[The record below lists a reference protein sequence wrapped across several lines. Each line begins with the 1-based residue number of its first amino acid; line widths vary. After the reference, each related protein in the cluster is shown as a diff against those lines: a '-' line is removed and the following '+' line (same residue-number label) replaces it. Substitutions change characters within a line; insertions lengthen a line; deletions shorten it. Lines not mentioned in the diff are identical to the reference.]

1 MRTFHIVSWHRDCIQ
16 ALAEHLLLLC
26 PQAKQTANLSQ
37 FLVVFPHRRP
47 GRLLQSALHE
57 HSDLPSPL
65 LPPKTMSAAEF
76 FSQLRGE
83 LATLEGADAPPSIVV
98 DPLDRVAVIVDCVR
112 ELARSVKPGG
122 RSLLSRLPLEDSALF
137 IPWGLRLET
146 LFEEFLQQ
154 NRDPSDI
161 PYAGEHVLPFAAAL
175 LEQLGAIF
183 KAYLRRM
190 DERGWSTPG
199 LDARYT
205 AQRHEQ
211 VLACLR
217 GKTVILA
224 GFHHLDGVQDLLFR
238 TLWENGAQVILH
250 GDPALAQNAENA
262 PHWSCREQ
270 QRWITRWKAHP
281 SLLSEEDAFQPP
293 LPDVRFHDG
302 FDLHSQLD
310 ALQQELAQV
319 SNSEALIV
327 LPDTALLMP
336 TLHALPDS
344 DVNISMGYPLARTP
358 LARLVETLMRMQE
371 TRHENGAYYWRDC
384 IECLRHPYLKML
396 APKVDGQEVQVPDL
410 RLVFHAMENDIR
422 QGRTY
427 FAPLEWEFGHQADE
441 GGLAAFWRML
451 AGDVDPTELR
461 EVFLQVVDT
470 CFTAWEHLETLADL
484 AHTLERLCDLMLEHG
499 HGLWLRFPIDAECLH
514 RLLYSVI
521 PALLHNAMSRIPQP
535 QETLFTILRERL
547 AAERVPF
554 ESETLQGLQVLGILE
569 TRLLRADTVLVLD
582 ATDDN
587 LPGQPTM
594 DPLLPD
600 PLRRL
605 AGLPDSSLR
614 DETKA
619 HAFFSLLHGARQVA
633 LLYQTST
640 ESTGLSDEKRVRS
653 RFVEELL
660 WQLEQKIGRILRS
673 GEPPV
678 HTLVYPTSAPKP
690 CVQAVDKGPAVR
702 EALERRLARSLSPSA
717 LDDYLACPLRFY
729 LRRLAGLEPAQEV
742 GEDADPAAVGELV
755 HASLAEFFGAL
766 VNTDLHPG
774 ACDPESLLRILRRR
788 LNESQVLRQIP
799 LHQRLL
805 LEKASDILLHRYLEA
820 MPPTRIIRLESELTA
835 LVEAQGDSVPLLGR
849 ADRIDRRAEGVVIL
863 DYKTGLRMP
872 LPHKDIWEDASLFAR
887 LQTWPEC
894 TDSDTLLQELAAMLP
909 SVQLPFYL
917 YCYWQGTGEM
927 PWDAALVDLA
937 DSGGEKGMFSDKTD
951 PDARQTVIRER
962 IPALLQFL
970 VRHIRLA
977 PAFAPAPGDGCRW
990 CDYAGSCRRG

>member
-1 MRTFHIVSWHRDCIQ
+1 MKAFHILSWRRDCIRT
-16 ALAEHLLLLC
+16 LAEHLPHLC
-26 PQAKQTANLSQ
+26 PQARHTADLSH

-47 GRLLQSALHE
+47 GRRLLLALHE
-57 HSDLPSPL
+57 HPDLPSPL
-65 LPPKTMSAAEF
+65 RPPKTMSGAEF

-83 LATLEGADAPPSIVV
+83 LAALEGDDAPPSMVV
-98 DPLDRVAVIVDCVR
+98 DPLDRVAVTMDCVR
-112 ELARSVKPGG
+112 ELARSKEHDG
-122 RSLLSRLPLEDSALF
+122 RSLLARLPLEDSALF
-137 IPWGLRLET
+137 MPWGLRLES

-154 NRDPSDI
+154 NKDPGDI
-161 PYAGEHVLPFAAAL
+161 PYAGEHVQPFAAGL

-183 KAYLRRM
+183 QAYLRRM
-190 DERGWSTPG
+190 AEKGWSTPG

-205 AQRHEQ
+205 ARRHEQ
-211 VLACLR
+211 VLSCLR
-217 GKTVILA
+217 GRTVIFA

-238 TLWENGAQVILH
+238 KLWENGAQVILH
-250 GDPALAQNAENA
+250 SDPALAQGAENV

-270 QRWITRWKAHP
+270 ERWIKRWQARP
-281 SLLSEEDAFQPP
+281 SLLSEEDALEPP
-293 LPDVRFHDG
+293 PPDVRFHEG

-310 ALQQELAQV
+310 ALQRELANV
-319 SNSEALIV
+319 SDAEALIV

-336 TLHALPDS
+336 TLHALPDA

-371 TRHENGAYYWRDC
+371 TRRENGAYYWRDC

-396 APKVDGQEVQVPDL
+396 APKSGSPEDAVPDL

-422 QGRTY
+422 QGQAY
-427 FAPLEWEFGHQADE
+427 FAPLHWERNHEADE
-441 GGLAAFWRML
+441 GGLAGFWHML
-451 AGDVDPTELR
+451 AGEADPTGLR
-461 EVFLQVVDT
+461 ELFLQVLET
-470 CFTAWEHLETLADL
+470 CFTAWERLETLADL
-484 AHTLERLCDLMLEHG
+484 ARTLERLCDLMLEHG
-499 HGLWLRFPIDAECLH
+499 HGLWQRFPIDAECLH
-514 RLLYSVI
+514 RLLYSVT
-521 PALLHNAMSRIPQP
+521 PALLHNAMSQTPHP

-554 ESETLQGLQVLGILE
+554 ESEKVQGLQVLGILE

-587 LPGQPTM
+587 LPGQPAM

-619 HAFFSLLHGARQVA
+619 HAFFSLLHGARQAV

-640 ESTGLSDEKRVRS
+640 ESTGLSDDKRIRS

-660 WQLEQKIGRILRS
+660 WQLEQKAGQILKP
-673 GEPPV
+673 GTPPI
-678 HTLVYPTSAPKP
+678 HTLVYPTSAPQP
-690 CVQAVDKGPAVR
+690 FVQAVDKTPAVL

-755 HASLAEFFGAL
+755 HASLAEFFGPL

-774 ACDPESLLRILRRR
+774 VCDPETLLRILRRR
-788 LNESQVLRQIP
+788 LAESQLHRQIP
-799 LHQRLL
+799 PHQRLL
-805 LEKASDILLHRYLEA
+805 LEKASDILLRRYLEA
-820 MPPTRIIRLESELTA
+820 MPPTRIIRLESELA
-835 LVEAQGDSVPLLGR
+835 AIVEAQGGAVPLLGR
-849 ADRIDRRAEGVVIL
+849 ADRIDRRDEGAVIL
-863 DYKTGLRMP
+863 DYKTGVRLP
-872 LPHKDIWEDASLFAR
+872 LPHKELWEDASLFAR
-887 LQTWPEC
+887 LEAWPEC
-894 TDSDTLLQELAAMLP
+894 ADPDTLPRELAAALP

-917 YCYWQGTGEM
+917 YCYWQGADEM

-937 DSGGEKGMFSDKTD
+937 DSGGEKGMFSSK
-951 PDARQTVIRER
+951 AEAEERQAVISER
-962 IPALLQFL
+962 IPVLLRFL
-970 VRHIRLA
+970 VHHMRTA
-977 PAFAPAPGDGCRW
+977 PAFAPVPGDGCQW